1 MAAPGTSAPGASGR
15 AHGRLRLADVLP
27 HVGRSRHEATH
38 AASARAVRWPPLLR
52 SALPTVLVG
61 MPIVLDLAGVHVEA
75 ALVSV
80 WTIAPAAIGLVV
92 VVTLAGVRAA
102 RGDVQVADGGVR
114 VRGWPAFD
122 VADVHEVLP
131 IAWRDHAAERRVDL
145 ALIAADGGQL
155 AMLDGSRYR
164 GDELLAVL
172 GTLAGRVRPPV
183 RTHLAN
189 ARRLRGAHP
198 GAVDHRDAR
207 LAAIQWFATIVGLLT
222 SAVASF
228 LALA

>member
-1 MAAPGTSAPGASGR
+1 MAATGTSTPEAGR
-15 AHGRLRLADVLP
+15 TGRRLRLADVLP
-27 HVGRSRHEATH
+27 EVGRSRHDATH
-38 AASARAVRWPPLLR
+38 AASARAVRWPVLLR

-75 ALVSV
+75 ALVSI
-80 WTIAPAAIGLVV
+80 WTIAPAAIGLVIV
-92 VVTLAGVRAA
+92 VALAAVRAA
-102 RGDVQVADGGVR
+102 RGDVTVADGGVR
-114 VRGWPAFD
+114 VAGWPAFD

-131 IAWRDHAAERRVDL
+131 VAWRDHAAERRVDL

-155 AMLDGSRYR
+155 ALLDGARYR
-164 GDELLAVL
+164 GVDLVSVL

-198 GAVDHRDAR
+198 QALDHRDAR
-207 LAAIQWFATIVGLLT
+207 LAAIQWFTTIVGLLS

-228 LALA
+228 VALA